1 VTLQAAIGELLR
13 PQQLRVHYLP
23 GLPAEY
29 YTATAPC
36 LLAQLTDALTPSA
49 GSGGR
54 KGAASRIP
62 VNADA
67 WDLLVEIA
75 TNVHGWADHLGVDRK
90 PYRAAPALTVRT
102 AGERLPDWQRR
113 LGPYMGRPSPLDGPG
128 DIPPPRREDLPA
140 AVEPPTPAA
149 PLFAVRLDEAGPFA
163 HTGIPPLGHLL
174 RAVAAQAV
182 AANQQAIAD
191 RLERKA
197 GQWATRIRTML
208 AALAADERVYPQR
221 GVPCPACAATA
232 AFEDRGEDGTYRVPA
247 LLVWFAADEGAD
259 PDDLWLYRHCRACG
273 DEGWV
278 EYTTETGEPCGCACH
293 VGGSYRPPC
302 DVTGGC
308 GSIGCDGRGTV
319 AGARL
324 DSVPDQAA

>member
-1 VTLQAAIGELLR
+1 MTLQAAIGELLR

-23 GLPAEY
+23 GLPAEFY
-29 YTATAPC
+29 VATAPC
-36 LLAQLTDALTPSA
+36 LLAQLVDAVASSSNGQHDGASA
-49 GSGGR
+49 GGG
-54 KGAASRIP
+54 ARIP
-62 VNADA
+62 IATDA

-90 PYRAAPALTVRT
+90 PYRAAPALTGRT
-102 AGERLPDWQRR
+102 AAERLPDWQRR

-128 DIPPPRREDLPA
+128 DIPPPRREDVPA
-140 AVEPPTPAA
+140 AVTPPTPAA

-182 AANQQAIAD
+182 AANQQAIAE

-221 GVPCPACAATA
+221 GVACPACEQAVV
-232 AFEDRGEDGTYRVPA
+232 FEDRGDDGTYRVPA
-247 LLVWFAADEGAD
+247 VVAWFAAADGAD

-278 EYTTETGEPCGCACH
+278 EYTTET
-293 VGGSYRPPC
+293 
-302 DVTGGC
+302 
-308 GSIGCDGRGTV
+308 
-319 AGARL
+319 
-324 DSVPDQAA
+324 PDADAA